1 MEGHFY
7 VTLPSNSSH
16 AYYGS
21 QPTNAYRTRLHSQ
34 ITLSPQEWEVGL
46 AEFSY
51 PRSWACLPN
60 ATFEVWG
67 PSTDGQHASN
77 HLGVF
82 VVPDTRYDSPVH
94 LINAINGVIGA
105 RVPTPPPPPRG
116 SSRSS
121 DGENDIRLKVDV
133 TATGHCQI
141 KLPKGY
147 MVMLSGELANPL
159 GFGSEKKV
167 FLSRGSRTEW
177 IVESARTRVYVT
189 DKRVIKSPFVVKVD
203 RLVSDLYLYADIV
216 ERQRVGDAL
225 VPLLRTVADTSTRT
239 GEIVTAD
246 FRQIHYL
253 PLRIGSF
260 ESIDIKVTDTLG
272 RPVRFL
278 YGDITV
284 KLHFRRK
291 KKRQ

>member
-1 MEGHFY
+1 M
-7 VTLPSNSSH
+7 TLPSNSSH

-21 QPTNAYRTRLHSQ
+21 QPTNEYRTRLYSQ
-34 ITLSPQEWEVGL
+34 ITLPPQEWEVGL

-67 PSTDGQHASN
+67 PSTDGQYASN

-94 LINAINGVIGA
+94 LTNAINGVIGD
-105 RVPTPPPPPRG
+105 RGPTFPRG
-116 SSRSS
+116 GSG
-121 DGENDIRLKVDV
+121 DENRLKVEV
-133 TATGHCQI
+133 TATGHCQF
-141 KLPKGY
+141 KLPKGC

-167 FLSRGSRTEW
+167 FLSRGSRVEW
-177 IVESARTRVYVT
+177 KIESAHTRVYVT

-225 VPLLRTVADTSTRT
+225 VPLLRTVADTSART

-278 YGDITV
+278 YGDIVV

-291 KKRQ
+291 KGER